1 MRINPL
7 NLMSWLRKREDGA
20 AAVEFALIS
29 PILILMV
36 GAIFEGG
43 MVMYSWGNMEH
54 YARQAARAVTIGEA
68 THDQAETYIK
78 TNMLTSFGA
87 PDVGVTI
94 TETTGVNALDNQVHI
109 QVTLPVSEISELTPF
124 QIFSNFTVSRT
135 VKMYKET

>member
-54 YARQAARAVTIGEA
+54 YARQAARAVSIGEA
-68 THDQAETYIK
+68 THYQAETYIK

-87 PDVGVTI
+87 PDVAVTI
-94 TETTGVNALDNQVHI
+94 SETTGINALDNQVNI

-124 QIFSNFTVSRT
+124 RIFSNFTVSRT